1 MELTSL
7 TAMASWPPL
16 TVKGL
21 VVQYDEAIKEQGE
34 TVTLIIKWV

>member
-16 TVKGL
+16 SVKGL
-21 VVQYDEAIKEQGE
+21 VVKFDEAIKERGE
-34 TVTLIIKWV
+34 TVTLIIKWL